1 MTCPALSPPL
11 HRESLEAALL
21 EMSETAVPQLAADSQ
36 MSLSWGQSRTS
47 DLLTKES
54 YTSAR
59 EMVKNNLNNGDQSLR
74 PTQYFKLLNQVYQS
88 VSHLTRGR
96 CLQMAKGCDLL
107 GFTHGQSQKQP
118 HFLQLASPRLPAT
131 QHSSVFHSPNHRCTL
146 VCLFV
151 LNHLGNFLKALMPP
165 LELLNLLSWDVN
177 WLSGLSKLPQ

>member
-1 MTCPALSPPL
+1 MSVYSRQPGLS
-11 HRESLEAALL
+11 RESLEAALL

-59 EMVKNNLNNGDQSLR
+59 EMVKTNLNNGDQSLP
-74 PTQYFKLLNQVYQS
+74 PTQCLKLLNQVYRS

-96 CLQMAKGCDLL
+96 CLQTAKGCDLL
-107 GFTHGQSQKQP
+107 GCTHAQSQKQP

-131 QHSSVFHSPNHRCTL
+131 QHSSVFHSPKAAMTNHRCTL
-146 VCLFV
+146 VCLF
-151 LNHLGNFLKALMPP
+151 
-165 LELLNLLSWDVN
+165 
-177 WLSGLSKLPQ
+177 